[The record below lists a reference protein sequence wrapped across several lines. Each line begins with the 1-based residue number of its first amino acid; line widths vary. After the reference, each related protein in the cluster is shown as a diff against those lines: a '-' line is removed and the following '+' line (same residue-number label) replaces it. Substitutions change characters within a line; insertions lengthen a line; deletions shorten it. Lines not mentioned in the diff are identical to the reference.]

1 MKFGKFGCRIDNV
14 AYLNEEWD
22 GDKDGEDKHSTQ
34 SVKVKGS
41 TPALVH
47 QRDGDQ
53 RHDDHDGADPD
64 RRVLRVSLC
73 QPRRHE
79 QIGRVIED
87 LKVGE
92 KKKNMFDLS
101 LQERS

>member
-1 MKFGKFGCRIDNV
+1 MKIV
-14 AYLNEEWD
+14 SYLDEEGD
-22 GDKDGEDKHSTQ
+22 GDEDREYEHATE
-34 SVKVKGS
+34 SVEVKGS

-53 RHDDHDGADPD
+53 RHDDHHGADPD

-79 QIGRVIED
+79 QIGRVVEY
-87 LKVGE
+87 LTMAG
-92 KKKNMFDLS
+92 
-101 LQERS
+101 